1 MIDTP
6 TDPPGNGKPASSA
19 APRIVR
25 KSIDLPDERLARAG
39 RFTRL
44 MRRPEAGV
52 VLGLVATFVIFA
64 LMPGAAS
71 LYSLQGAM
79 TFLTLSAELG
89 ILAAAV
95 ALLIIAGEFDLSI
108 GSMVGFAGIV
118 IGLLVTRLGWPL
130 WAGIGS
136 AFCVAVL
143 VGYLNGLITVKTRL
157 PSFIVTLASL
167 FILRGLSIGITRA
180 ITGRTQIPYILD
192 NPPDPWTATLFNGHV
207 LTGLFNWMGSE
218 GWIGTKAD
226 GTPFVPGIP
235 MSIVWWVVITSLAGW
250 ALTQTR
256 FGNWIYAAGGDP
268 VVARNVGVPVARVK
282 ITLFVVT
289 ALAATLLATIQVM
302 EAGSAD
308 TLRGTQK
315 EFEAIIAA
323 VIGGVLL
330 TGGYGTVL
338 GAAFGALIFGLVQ
351 MGIFYTGIDTDWF
364 KVFLGIVILAAVL
377 VNNYGRARAL
387 GERVGS

>member
-1 MIDTP
+1 MTDQIDT
-6 TDPPGNGKPASSA
+6 TRPAGEG
-19 APRIVR
+19 PEVRR
-25 KSIDLPDERLARAG
+25 KSLAVADERLARTG
-39 RFTRL
+39 FTKSL
-44 MRRPEAGV
+44 LRRPEAGV
-52 VLGLVATFVIFA
+52 AIGLVVTFVIFG
-64 LMPGAAS
+64 LLPGASA

-95 ALLIIAGEFDLSI
+95 ALLVIAGEFDLSI

-130 WAGIGS
+130 WAAIGA
-136 AFCVAVL
+136 AFAVAVL
-143 VGYLNGLITVKTRL
+143 VGYINGIVTVRTRL
-157 PSFIVTLASL
+157 PSFIVTLATL

-180 ITGRTQIPYILD
+180 VTGRTQIPYILD
-192 NPPDPWTATLFNGHV
+192 NPADPVTADIFAGHI
-207 LTGLFNWMGSE
+207 LGGLFQWMGSL
-218 GWIGTKAD
+218 GWIAVKGD
-226 GTPFVPGIP
+226 GTPFIPGIP
-235 MSIVWWVVITSLAGW
+235 MSIVWWIIITVVAGW
-250 ALTQTR
+250 VLTQTR

-282 ITLFVVT
+282 ILLFIGT
-289 ALAATLLATIQVM
+289 ALAATLLAAIQVM

-315 EFEAIIAA
+315 EFEAIIAV

-330 TGGYGTVL
+330 TGGYGTIL
-338 GAAFGALIFGLVQ
+338 GAALGALIFGLVQ

-364 KVFLGIVILAAVL
+364 KVFLGLVILVAVL
-377 VNNYGRARAL
+377 VNNYARAKAL
-387 GERVGS
+387 GEKAGA